1 MTAIDTRNLKRD
13 SLFLMADVRL
23 EGSLRSERVKVRN
36 LSDGGIMVE
45 GELIASPGQRVVVT
59 LKKIGKVGGVVAWIQ
74 SARVGISFDEP
85 VDASL
90 ARTSLAGKMPEAP
103 RYVRPAMAPRT
114 HIWSV
119 RKL

>member
-23 EGSLRSERVKVRN
+23 EGSVRSERVKVRN
-36 LSDGGIMVE
+36 LSDGGMMIE
-45 GELIASPGQRVVVT
+45 GELIASAGQRVVAT
-59 LKKIGKVGGVVAWIQ
+59 LKKIGEVGGVVAWSQ

-90 ARTSLAGKMPEAP
+90 VRTSLAGEKSEAP
-103 RYVRPAMAPRT
+103 RYARPAVASAT
-114 HIWSV
+114 HVWGV
-119 RKL
+119 RQV